1 MLVAW
6 VGQADPI
13 VADVFGFSKKDPR
26 RCPAHQDSLRRTD
39 ARSRAL
45 AEFFATQHRRATHEL
60 LLVCCDQARVAH
72 LRKLS
77 VTTQSFADLGV
88 PAPLAHAL
96 EKNGKSAPFPIQR
109 DTLPDT
115 LKGRDVLGRGR
126 TGSGKTIAFAIPLV
140 ANLAIDADKKR
151 RPNRPRGIVLAPTRE
166 LVTQIAETVKMLAD
180 PVGVRVTT
188 VFGGVPQRRQEA
200 VLERGVDIVV
210 AAPGRLDDLMR
221 QKLVS
226 LDGVKVTVLDE
237 ADHMA
242 DMGFLPVVTRILNA
256 TPKQGQRLLFSATL
270 DNGVDNIVKKYLH
283 DPILH
288 SVDSA
293 ESPVPQLTHHVFE
306 VASGAGKDQLIE
318 ALASGTARRIFFT
331 RMKHQAKKLAKQ
343 LTAKGIPAV
352 ELQGN
357 LSQNARDR
365 NLAEFVSGQAKV
377 LVATDVAA
385 RGVHVDGV
393 DLVVHV
399 DPPVEHKAYLH
410 RSGRTARAGN
420 EGDVVTIVM
429 PEQRGEMRQIM
440 RAAKIQ
446 VTPRSVRIDDPEVLE
461 LIGEVAAKVDPRET
475 ERLRNAAQAQQ
486 QRAAGHNPAGQG
498 QSQGANAKRKRS
510 RGGRGQG
517 SAAGSSTE
525 SSSGSRQ
532 QRGQGSGAG
541 SQQRGRGSQQA
552 EQQGQSRQ
560 GGQSRGRRGGSGS
573 GQQRSNGGQRTGGQQ
588 RSSGGSTAMYSTS
601 SSGLAP
607 TFQTPKPRQSGSRRV
622 RSGD

>member
-1 MLVAW
+1 MHPGRHSALPAPE
-6 VGQADPI
+6 GAETLRGERMRD
-13 VADVFGFSKKDPR
+13 
-26 RCPAHQDSLRRTD
+26 PAHSPNRSD
-39 ARSRAL
+39 ARTPVRPAPGPGGLAHAASRPRKTHVTDQTF
-45 AEFFATQHRRATHEL
+45 AE
-60 LLVCCDQARVAH
+60 
-72 LRKLS
+72 
-77 VTTQSFADLGV
+77 LGV

-96 EKNGKSAPFPIQR
+96 EKNGKAAPFPIQR

-140 ANLAIDADKKR
+140 ANLADQVEQKR
-151 RPNRPRGIVLAPTRE
+151 RPNRPRAIVLAPTRE

-188 VFGGVPQRRQEA
+188 IFGGIPQRRQEA

-210 AAPGRLDDLMR
+210 AAPGRLDDLMKQR
-221 QKLVS
+221 LVS
-226 LDGVKVTVLDE
+226 LDGVEITVLDE

-242 DMGFLPVVTRILNA
+242 DMGFLPVVTRIMNA

-270 DNGVDNIVKKYLH
+270 DNGVDGIVKKYLH

-306 VASGAGKDQLIE
+306 VAGKDQKDALIE
-318 ALASGTARRIFFT
+318 ALAGGSERRILFT

-343 LTAKGIPAV
+343 LTARGIPAV

-365 NLAEFVSGQAKV
+365 NLAEFVSGEAKV

-420 EGDVVTIVM
+420 EGDVVTVVL

-440 RAAKIQ
+440 RAAKIRVAPRQ
-446 VTPRSVRIDDPEVLE
+446 VTADDAEVVE
-461 LIGEVAAKVDPRET
+461 LIGEVAPRVDPKEI
-475 ERLRNAAQAQQ
+475 ERRRAAAHQAQ
-486 QRAAGHNPAGQG
+486 QRAAGHNPAGTARASAG
-498 QSQGANAKRKRS
+498 ARSAAAARENAAHGGESIPANAKRKRS
-510 RGGRGQG
+510 RGGRGKSSGQGQGQGQSQGQAGGGGRRGGG
-517 SAAGSSTE
+517 SAQRSGEQARGGQSAGRGQGRARSS
-525 SSSGSRQ
+525 
-532 QRGQGSGAG
+532 QGSGAV
-541 SQQRGRGSQQA
+541 
-552 EQQGQSRQ
+552 
-560 GGQSRGRRGGSGS
+560 
-573 GQQRSNGGQRTGGQQ
+573 
-588 RSSGGSTAMYSTS
+588 YSTS
-601 SSGLAP
+601 SPGIAP
-607 TFQTPKPRQSGSRRV
+607 APRPRPQGSRRAQ
-622 RSGD
+622 RPSGD

>member
-1 MLVAW
+1 M
-6 VGQADPI
+6 
-13 VADVFGFSKKDPR
+13 
-26 RCPAHQDSLRRTD
+26 
-39 ARSRAL
+39 
-45 AEFFATQHRRATHEL
+45 
-60 LLVCCDQARVAH
+60 
-72 LRKLS
+72 
-77 VTTQSFADLGV
+77 TTPSFADLGV
-88 PAPLAHAL
+88 PNPLIQAL
-96 EKNGKSAPFPIQR
+96 EKNGKDSPFPIQR

-140 ANLAIDADKKR
+140 ANLVDGAERKR

-180 PVGVRVTT
+180 PVGLRVTT
-188 VFGGVPQRRQEA
+188 IFGGVPQRRQEA

-226 LDGVKVTVLDE
+226 LDGVEITVLDE

-270 DNGVDNIVKKYLH
+270 DNGIDNIVKKYLH
-283 DPILH
+283 DPIMH

-331 RMKHQAKKLAKQ
+331 RMKHQAKKFAKQ

-393 DLVVHV
+393 DLVVHI

-420 EGDVVTIVM
+420 EGDVVTIVL

-446 VTPRSVRIDDPEVLE
+446 VTPRSVRLDDPELAE
-461 LIGEVAAKVDPRET
+461 LIGEVAPKVDPREV
-475 ERLRNAAQAQQ
+475 ERRRNEAQSSQ
-486 QRAAGHNPAGQG
+486 QRAAGHNPAGAG
-498 QSQGANAKRKRS
+498 KSQGANARRKRARAQGQGGQGAAQGQG
-510 RGGRGQG
+510 RGAGQG
-517 SAAGSSTE
+517 SA
-525 SSSGSRQ
+525 SSSRQNSNSR
-532 QRGQGSGAG
+532 RG
-541 SQQRGRGSQQA
+541 SQGGQQA
-552 EQQGQSRQ
+552 EQQGQRRRSGN
-560 GGQSRGRRGGSGS
+560 GGNGGNGGGRSGGSGS
-573 GQQRSNGGQRTGGQQ
+573 SNT
-588 RSSGGSTAMYSTS
+588 SYSTS
-601 SSGLAP
+601 SPGLSP
-607 TFQTPKPRQSGSRRV
+607 SFQSPKPRQGGSRRV
-622 RSGD
+622 RSGN

>member
-1 MLVAW
+1 MHWL
-6 VGQADPI
+6 
-13 VADVFGFSKKDPR
+13 
-26 RCPAHQDSLRRTD
+26 
-39 ARSRAL
+39 
-45 AEFFATQHRRATHEL
+45 
-60 LLVCCDQARVAH
+60 ARVPGGATSSVQST
-72 LRKLS
+72 RKHP
-77 VTTQSFADLGV
+77 VTTLSFADLGV
-88 PAPLAHAL
+88 PTPLVNAL

-115 LKGRDVLGRGR
+115 MKGRDVLGRGR

-140 ANLAIDADKKR
+140 ANLAVDVEKKR

-188 VFGGVPQRRQEA
+188 IFGGVPQRRQEA
-200 VLERGVDIVV
+200 VLERGVEIVV

-226 LDGVKVTVLDE
+226 LDDVEVTVLDE

-242 DMGFLPVVTRILNA
+242 DMGFLPVVTRIMNA

-283 DPILH
+283 DPIMH

-293 ESPVPQLTHHVFE
+293 ESHVPQLTHHVFD
-306 VASGAGKDQLIE
+306 VSSGAGKDQLIE
-318 ALASGTARRIFFT
+318 ALASGTTRRIFFT

-420 EGDVVTIVM
+420 EGDVVTIVL

-446 VTPRSVRIDDPEVLE
+446 VTPRSVRLDDPELLE

-475 ERLRNAAQAQQ
+475 ERLRTAAQSEQH
-486 QRAAGHNPAGQG
+486 RSAGHNPAGQG

-510 RGGRGQG
+510 RGGRGRGQSGDAQG
-517 SAAGSSTE
+517 S
-525 SSSGSRQ
+525 
-532 QRGQGSGAG
+532 QRGQSTASGA
-541 SQQRGRGSQQA
+541 SQRGRGSQSAQRSD
-552 EQQGQSRQ
+552 QPKQ
-560 GGQSRGRRGGSGS
+560 GGQQRQARGGSG
-573 GQQRSNGGQRTGGQQ
+573 QPKRA
-588 RSSGGSTAMYSTS
+588 SSGGSGAIYSTS

-607 TFQTPKPRQSGSRRV
+607 TFQTPKPRQTGSRRV
-622 RSGD
+622 QSER